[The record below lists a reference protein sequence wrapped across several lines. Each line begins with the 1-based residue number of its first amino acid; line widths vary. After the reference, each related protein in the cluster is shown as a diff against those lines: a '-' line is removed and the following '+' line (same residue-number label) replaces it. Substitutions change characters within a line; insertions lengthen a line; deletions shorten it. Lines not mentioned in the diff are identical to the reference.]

1 MDDWLSY
8 RLSDLILFSPQTY
21 YRMFAQY
28 HARIFPLQ
36 VVLVASAVALPLLG
50 RSSWAPAGRLVPAVL
65 AAWWTWVAIA
75 FHMGRYSTINW
86 AARYFALLFAAQAL
100 LLAWYAI
107 RQTGHRAQ
115 PGNWSTWVLWLVAIL
130 APLGSIL
137 SDRTWNQVELIGATP
152 DPTAIATLAFALT
165 IVRWRLVL
173 AIIPLLWCVIGA
185 ATLWALDSREA
196 WIPLLSSMLAIVF
209 LARHV
214 GPGNAPSKA

>member
-36 VVLVASAVALPLLG
+36 VVLVASAVALPLLV
-50 RSSWAPAGRLVPAVL
+50 RSRWAPAGRIVPAVL

-75 FHMGRYSTINW
+75 FHLSRYSTINW
-86 AARYFALLFAAQAL
+86 AARYFALLFVAQAVL
-100 LLAWYAI
+100 LVWYAI
-107 RQTGHRAQ
+107 RETRHRAQ
-115 PGNWSTWVLWLVAIL
+115 QDNWVTWGLWLVAIL
-130 APLGSIL
+130 APVGSML
-137 SDRTWNQVELIGATP
+137 SGRTWNQVELVGATP
-152 DPTAIATLAFALT
+152 DPTAIATLAFALS
-165 IVRWRLVL
+165 VARWRLVL
-173 AIIPLLWCVIGA
+173 AIVPLVWCGIGA

-209 LARHV
+209 LARR
-214 GPGNAPSKA
+214 GEATSAPLKG